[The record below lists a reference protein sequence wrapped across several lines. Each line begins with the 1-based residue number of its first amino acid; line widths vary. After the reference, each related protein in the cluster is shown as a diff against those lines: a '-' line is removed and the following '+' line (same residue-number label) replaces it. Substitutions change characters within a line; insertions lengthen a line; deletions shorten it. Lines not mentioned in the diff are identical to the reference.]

1 LPLLFFAALFLPAL
15 VVFFLF
21 AAEVDYNQDK
31 EDTEC
36 PMVSWDVAMKELNIM
51 ERAGVEYAMGD
62 TAPPPLPC

>member
-1 LPLLFFAALFLPAL
+1 M
-15 VVFFLF
+15 VFFLF